1 MEALVDNRYT
11 PPSSIER
18 LHRRRRIAIARS
30 DACRERVVDPLQV
43 YGRKRDRERAVVLR
57 HVARTLRARDR
68 HDVVAPRQ
76 HPGERE
82 LSRGRALRR
91 GDEEIVATRSRFF
104 WKLAPMK
111 RGELWR

>member
-30 DACRERVVDPLQV
+30 DPLQV
-43 YGRKRDRERAVVLR
+43 YGRKRDRERADILR

-104 WKLAPMK
+104 WKFAPMK